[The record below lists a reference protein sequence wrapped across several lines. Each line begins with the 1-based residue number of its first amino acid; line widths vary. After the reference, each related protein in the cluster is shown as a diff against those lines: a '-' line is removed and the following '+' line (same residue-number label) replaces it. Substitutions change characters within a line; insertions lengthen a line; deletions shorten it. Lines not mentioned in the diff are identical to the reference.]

1 MPRYQNKIQDER
13 LTNMEIS
20 LKVVNS
26 EMGDIKVNL
35 AKVKTDVIWIKKFFF
50 IVATAS
56 IGSLIIGLF
65 NAIMK

>member
-50 IVATAS
+50 IIATAS

>member
-13 LTNMEIS
+13 LTNIETS

-50 IVATAS
+50 IIATAS

>member
-13 LTNMEIS
+13 LTNIETS

-50 IVATAS
+50 IIATAS

-65 NAIMK
+65 NAIIK

>member
-1 MPRYQNKIQDER
+1 MPCYQNKIQDER
-13 LTNMEIS
+13 LTNIETS